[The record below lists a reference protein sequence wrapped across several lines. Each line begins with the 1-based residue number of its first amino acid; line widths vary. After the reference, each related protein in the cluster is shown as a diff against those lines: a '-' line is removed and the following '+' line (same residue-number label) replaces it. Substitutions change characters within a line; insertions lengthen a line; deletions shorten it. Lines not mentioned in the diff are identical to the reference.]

1 MDPGLFVSPWTTYVI
16 LGRIER
22 AAGDETAARTA
33 EEEARR
39 RYRSYRA
46 AGGAPVEDECQFVHQ
61 SVRAALAGH
70 WPAFRNAVTENQP
83 DGSPLRA
90 VVSYIDAYVQRAER
104 DEIGFEVT
112 PLLAVE
118 LEMLVDSLS
127 GMHRRD
133 AVDSQPPS

>member
-1 MDPGLFVSPWTTYVI
+1 M
-16 LGRIER
+16 
-22 AAGDETAARTA
+22 
-33 EEEARR
+33 
-39 RYRSYRA
+39 
-46 AGGAPVEDECQFVHQ
+46 HQ